1 MYAQFIAINAN
12 FRFKLKNRG
21 VNDPE
26 LGFRRSYFVEN
37 LAYTHHVSENTH
49 EEEARCILQNGS
61 QSSDSGFRS
70 QVVEANSTWLTK
82 RTHAEVRTTSRLGL
96 SRRSVCAIV
105 LSF

>member
-37 LAYTHHVSENTH
+37 LAYP
-49 EEEARCILQNGS
+49 
-61 QSSDSGFRS
+61 
-70 QVVEANSTWLTK
+70 
-82 RTHAEVRTTSRLGL
+82 SRQRKYT
-96 SRRSVCAIV
+96 RRGGTLYFAKWESV
-105 LSF
+105 F